1 MQQRPTR
8 VQTPGPPERAARD
21 RPADMSRR
29 TDDDE
34 NTRPVVKEG
43 DAPADEADATRAG
56 GGAARVAPARP
67 RVSVVVPSYNHARFV
82 SDCLRSIFKQT
93 HAPSE
98 LIVIDDGSTDGSV
111 SIIERALQDCP
122 FPCELVAREN
132 RGLCAT
138 LNEGLARTGG
148 DFFAYL
154 GSDDLWLA
162 DFLRE
167 RVAVLQ
173 SRERAV
179 LAYGHAFLIDAE
191 NRVVDST
198 EDWGAAY
205 ADGDARPMLLRT
217 TAPLSPTVLHRRSS
231 VERHGWREGARL
243 EDYELYL
250 KLAAEGEFAFDP
262 RPLAAWRWHGANASR
277 DQRMMLD
284 EQLAAQRRASALL
297 GLDERELSRLHA
309 RLRFERAEDFLRLGR
324 KRDALRLALSNLS
337 GARSPR
343 TVARILARLVVPYAL
358 VRARKRRAA
367 SRASSQHGALK
378 I

>member
-1 MQQRPTR
+1 MQQPPTP
-8 VQTPGPPERAARD
+8 VQAHVPT
-21 RPADMSRR
+21 
-29 TDDDE
+29 
-34 NTRPVVKEG
+34 
-43 DAPADEADATRAG
+43 DAPA
-56 GGAARVAPARP
+56 GAPTP

-82 SDCLRSIFKQT
+82 ADCLRSIFRQT
-93 HAPSE
+93 HAPAE
-98 LIVIDDGSTDGSV
+98 LLVIDDGSTDDSV
-111 SIIERALQDCP
+111 AVIERELQDCP

-138 LNEGLARTGG
+138 LNDALARAGG
-148 DFFAYL
+148 DYFAYL

-162 DFLRE
+162 DFLRA
-167 RVAVLQ
+167 RVALLE
-173 SRERAV
+173 SRPGAA

-198 EDWGAAY
+198 ESWGAAY

-217 TAPLSPTVLHRRSS
+217 TAPLSPTVLYRRPA
-231 VERHGWREGARL
+231 VARHGWRVGARL

-250 KLAAEGEFAFDP
+250 RLAAEGEFAFDP
-262 RPLAAWRWHGANASR
+262 RVLAAWRWHGENASR

-284 EQLAAQRRASALL
+284 EQLAAQRRAGALL
-297 GLDERELSRLHA
+297 GLDEPRLERLHA

-324 KRDALRLALSNLS
+324 KRDALRLALANLS

-343 TVARILARLVVPYAL
+343 TVARILARLAVPYAF

-367 SRASSQHGALK
+367 SRAAEQYGVLK

>member
-1 MQQRPTR
+1 MQQPPTP
-8 VQTPGPPERAARD
+8 VQADGPP
-21 RPADMSRR
+21 S
-29 TDDDE
+29 
-34 NTRPVVKEG
+34 
-43 DAPADEADATRAG
+43 
-56 GGAARVAPARP
+56 ARP

-82 SDCLRSIFKQT
+82 AVCLRSIFKQT
-93 HAPSE
+93 LAPSE
-98 LIVIDDGSTDGSV
+98 LIVIDDGSTDDSV
-111 SIIERALQDCP
+111 SIIERELKDCP
-122 FPCELVAREN
+122 FPCELVARAN

-138 LNEGLARTGG
+138 LNDALARTGG

-167 RVAVLQ
+167 RVALLE

-198 EDWGAAY
+198 ADWGAAY

-217 TAPLSPTVLHRRSS
+217 TAPLSPTVVHRRSS

-250 KLAAEGEFAFDP
+250 KLAADGEFAFDP
-262 RPLAAWRWHGANASR
+262 RVLAAWRWHGANASR

-284 EQLAAQRRASALL
+284 EQLAAQRRAAALL
-297 GLDERELSRLHA
+297 GIDSRRLEQLHA
-309 RLRFERAEDFLRLGR
+309 RLRFERAEDFLRLGL
-324 KRDALRLALSNLS
+324 KRDALGLALSNLS

-343 TVARILARLVVPYAL
+343 TVARIAARLLLPYSL

-367 SRASSQHGALK
+367 RRAAERHGQVVV
-378 I
+378 